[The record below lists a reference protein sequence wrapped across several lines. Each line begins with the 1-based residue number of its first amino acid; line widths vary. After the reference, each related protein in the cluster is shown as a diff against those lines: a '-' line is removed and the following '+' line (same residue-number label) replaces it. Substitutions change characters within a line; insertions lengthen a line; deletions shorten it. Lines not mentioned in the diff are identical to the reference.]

1 MSREISDFV
10 GKPSLT
16 RISVRGG
23 NGYYTVTNGGES
35 PVRVW
40 AVRGGYRCECG
51 RVECAHVSS
60 LIMCGFVESPEDA
73 QQAA

>member
-1 MSREISDFV
+1 MSREISEFM
-10 GKPSLT
+10 GKSALT
-16 RISVRGG
+16 RISVQGG
-23 NGYYTVTNGGES
+23 NGYYTVKNGGES

-51 RVECAHVSS
+51 RIDCAHVSS

>member
-1 MSREISDFV
+1 MSREISDFT
-10 GKPSLT
+10 GRGALT
-16 RISVRGG
+16 RISVQGE
-23 NGYYTVTNGGES
+23 NGYYTVRNGGER

-51 RVECAHVSS
+51 RPDCLHLSS
-60 LIMCGFVESPEDA
+60 LVMCGFVESPDEA